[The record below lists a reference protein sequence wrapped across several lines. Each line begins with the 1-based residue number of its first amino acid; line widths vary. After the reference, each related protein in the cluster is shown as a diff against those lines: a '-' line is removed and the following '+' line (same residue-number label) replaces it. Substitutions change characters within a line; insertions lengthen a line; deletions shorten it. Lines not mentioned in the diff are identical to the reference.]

1 MTGTEFIEKLRELNT
16 TEETLEVS
24 KEVSE
29 LRSKFEDYVLEE
41 ERKVQVAELEANDKG
56 EAFEAPDTDFGKEEF
71 YNIYSEYQEKAKVLR
86 SEKKA
91 IEEKHLGEKKALIKR
106 LEDVVHNEENI
117 GAAFAVF
124 KEVQEKWKEIGDIPR
139 AKRNDIQAE
148 YSKVIEDFFY
158 NIKIYKELKD
168 HDLHRNHQLKS
179 EVVANLKKL
188 AKIDKIKEV
197 ETQLKTLQNDWEDI
211 GPVPNEEWEKLKD
224 AYWTEVRSIYERI
237 NRFYEDRRAQ
247 LQENLEKKAGILEE
261 VKKLIS
267 EIGNLDSVKSWNN
280 ATKKLKDVQN
290 NWKAVGFGPKKEND
304 KIWKEFRSI
313 CDTFFDAKAKFFES
327 VHGEYDKLAEKK
339 QRLVD
344 RANELKDSTD
354 WRGTANELKKLQN
367 QWKNIGHA
375 GLKYEQKLWKSF
387 RAACD
392 HFFNAREDHFKAQ
405 DKEFEV
411 NLKSKEELIAE
422 IQKAKLPEE
431 KKEALELLKSYSNR
445 FNTIGM
451 VPLKQKDSIYKN
463 FKTALDELY
472 AKLDLKGAE
481 KDKVMFQAKIDALKA
496 SPNASRALQNE
507 KFDLRKQIDKH
518 KKEITQL
525 ENNLGFF
532 ANSKGADKL
541 KQEVEKKIDAER
553 KKIEA
558 LKTRIKLIPNE

>member
-1 MTGTEFIEKLRELNT
+1 MTGTEFIEKLKELVS
-16 TEETLEVS
+16 TENILEVS

-41 ERKVQVAELEANDKG
+41 ERKLQVAELEAKDRG
-56 EAFEAPDTDFGKEEF
+56 ETFEAPETDFGKDEF
-71 YNIYSEYQEKAKVLR
+71 YTIYGAYQEKAKAIR

-91 IEEKHLGEKKALIKR
+91 TEEKNLGEKRSLIKR
-106 LEDVVHNEENI
+106 LEDIVQNEENI

-179 EVVANLKKL
+179 DTIAKLKELSKL
-188 AKIDKIKEV
+188 DKIKEI
-197 ETQLKTLQNDWEDI
+197 EAQLKQLQNDWEDI

-224 AYWTEVRSIYERI
+224 AYWTEVRSVYERI
-237 NRFYEDRRAQ
+237 NRFYEDRRAK
-247 LQENLEKKAGILEE
+247 LQENLDKKGELLEQAKVMVAGIDE
-261 VKKLIS
+261 
-267 EIGNLDSVKSWNN
+267 LDSIKSWNN
-280 ATKKLKDVQN
+280 ATKNLIDVQN

-304 KIWKEFRSI
+304 KIWKEFRTV

-339 QRLVD
+339 QKLVD
-344 RANELKDSTD
+344 TANELKESTD
-354 WRGTANELKKLQN
+354 WKRTANELKKLQN
-367 QWKNIGHA
+367 QWRNIGHA

-392 HFFNAREDHFKAQ
+392 HFFNAREVHFKAQ

-411 NLKSKEELIAE
+411 NLKSKEELIE
-422 IQKAKLPEE
+422 ELQKAELPAD
-431 KKEALELLKSYSNR
+431 KKEAIELLKSYSNR
-445 FNTIGM
+445 FNAIGM
-451 VPLKQKDSIYKN
+451 VPIKQKDSIYKN
-463 FKTALDELY
+463 FKTALDALY

-481 KDKVMFQAKIDALKA
+481 KEEVMFQARIDAMKA
-496 SPNASRALQNE
+496 SPNASRAFQNE
-507 KFDLRKQIDKH
+507 KFELRKQIDKH
-518 KKEITQL
+518 TKEITQL

-541 KQEVEKKIDAER
+541 KQEVEKKIQTEY

>member
-1 MTGTEFIEKLRELNT
+1 
-16 TEETLEVS
+16 
-24 KEVSE
+24 
-29 LRSKFEDYVLEE
+29 
-41 ERKVQVAELEANDKG
+41 
-56 EAFEAPDTDFGKEEF
+56 
-71 YNIYSEYQEKAKVLR
+71 
-86 SEKKA
+86 
-91 IEEKHLGEKKALIKR
+91 
-106 LEDVVHNEENI
+106 
-117 GAAFAVF
+117 
-124 KEVQEKWKEIGDIPR
+124 
-139 AKRNDIQAE
+139 
-148 YSKVIEDFFY
+148 
-158 NIKIYKELKD
+158 
-168 HDLHRNHQLKS
+168 
-179 EVVANLKKL
+179 
-188 AKIDKIKEV
+188 
-197 ETQLKTLQNDWEDI
+197 
-211 GPVPNEEWEKLKD
+211 LKD

-237 NRFYEDRRAQ
+237 NRFYEDRRAK
-247 LQENLEKKAGILEE
+247 LQENLDKKGELLEKAKEMVAGIGE
-261 VKKLIS
+261 
-267 EIGNLDSVKSWNN
+267 LDSVKGWNN
-280 ATKKLKDVQN
+280 ATKKLIEVQN

-304 KIWKEFRSI
+304 KIWKEFRGV

-339 QRLVD
+339 QKLVD
-344 RANELKDSTD
+344 KANELKESTD
-354 WRGTANELKKLQN
+354 WKRTANELKKLQN

-392 HFFNAREDHFKAQ
+392 HFFNARENHFKAQ

-422 IQKAKLPEE
+422 LQKAKLPED
-431 KKEALELLKSYSNR
+431 KKEAIELLKSYSNR
-445 FNTIGM
+445 FNAIGM

-463 FKTALDELY
+463 FKTALDGLY

-481 KDKVMFQAKIDALKA
+481 KEKVLFQAKIDALKA
-496 SPNASRALQNE
+496 SPNADRALQNE
-507 KFDLRKQIDKH
+507 KFELRKQIDKH

>member
-1 MTGTEFIEKLRELNT
+1 MTGTEFIEKLKELT
-16 TEETLEVS
+16 ATEDILEVS
-24 KEVSE
+24 KDVSE

-41 ERKVQVAELEANDKG
+41 ERKVQVAELEAKDKG
-56 EAFEAPDTDFGKEEF
+56 EVFEAPETDFGKEEF
-71 YNIYSEYQEKAKVLR
+71 YNIYSEYQEKAKALR

-91 IEEKHLGEKKALIKR
+91 IEEKHLGEKRALIKR
-106 LEDVVHNEENI
+106 LEDVVRNEENI

-124 KEVQEKWKEIGDIPR
+124 KEVQEKWKEVGDIPR

-179 EVVANLKKL
+179 DVVAKLKGL
-188 AKIDKIKEV
+188 AKIDKIKEI
-197 ETQLKTLQNDWEDI
+197 EIQLKTLQNDWEDI

-237 NRFYEDRRAQ
+237 NRFYEDRRAK
-247 LQENLEKKAGILEE
+247 LQENLDKKGELLENAKE
-261 VKKLIS
+261 MVAS
-267 EIGNLDSVKSWNN
+267 IGELDSVKGWNN
-280 ATKKLKDVQN
+280 ATKKLIEVQN
-290 NWKAVGFGPKKEND
+290 SWKAIGFGPKKEND
-304 KIWKEFRSI
+304 KIWKEFRAV

-339 QRLVD
+339 QQLVD
-344 RANELKDSTD
+344 KANELKESTD
-354 WRGTANELKKLQN
+354 WKRAANELKKLQN

-392 HFFNAREDHFKAQ
+392 HFFNARENHFKAQ

-411 NLKSKEELIAE
+411 NLKSKEELISE
-422 IQKAKLPEE
+422 LQKAKLPED
-431 KKEALELLKSYSNR
+431 KKEAIEVLKSYSNR
-445 FNTIGM
+445 FNAIGM

-463 FKTALDELY
+463 FKTALDGLY

-481 KDKVMFQAKIDALKA
+481 KEKVMFQAKIDALKA
-496 SPNASRALQNE
+496 SPNAGRALQNE
-507 KFDLRKQIDKH
+507 KFELRKQIDKH
-518 KKEITQL
+518 NKEISQL

>member
-1 MTGTEFIEKLRELNT
+1 MTGTEFIEKLRALNT

-41 ERKVQVAELEANDKG
+41 ERKVQVAELEAKDKG

-261 VKKLIS
+261 EKKLIS

-327 VHGEYDKLAEKK
+327 VHDEYDKLAEKK

-354 WRGTANELKKLQN
+354 WKGTANELKKLQN

-553 KKIEA
+553 KKIEV